1 MTGMWAR
8 LQADL
13 NVKLRRGAW
22 YRITQLD
29 PLQAVLDVGGHLLQI
44 PSAFLQVIERPP
56 RQWSVVPRPSD
67 AVRLPENW
75 GDRYAV
81 CPSCRERQSLGG
93 RPRRM
98 TCRRCHGE
106 FAVGWTE
113 G

>member
-1 MTGMWAR
+1 MSGMWAR

-29 PLQAVLDVGGHLLQI
+29 PLQAVLDVGGRLRQI

-56 RQWSVVPRPSD
+56 RKWSVVPRPRD
-67 AVRLPENW
+67 AVRVPEGW

-81 CPSCRERQSLGG
+81 CPSCRERQSLTG

-98 TCRRCHGE
+98 SCRRCGGDFE
-106 FAVGWTE
+106 VAWSE
-113 G
+113 S